1 MRRRLLAA
9 AVSLAATTFAETA
22 LAAPAANGCA
32 AGLHPAA
39 TAELFFGDD
48 LAPGDVMS
56 FADWRGFYDREV
68 RTRFP
73 TSLPASVF
81 GQDRGQGNVFH
92 AETARAVIL
101 VLTGAPDEQD
111 RLTALRT
118 AYHNRFG
125 ANSVLVTAS
134 RACVAL

>member
-1 MRRRLLAA
+1 MRRTLLAA
-9 AVSLAATTFAETA
+9 AVSLAATMFAAAA
-22 LAAPAANGCA
+22 LAAPAGAGCA
-32 AGLHPAA
+32 PGLHPAA

-56 FADWRGFYDREV
+56 FADWRGFYDQEV
-68 RTRFP
+68 RPRFP
-73 TSLPASVF
+73 NSLPASVF
-81 GQDRGQGNVFH
+81 GQDRGQGNGFH
-92 AETARAVIL
+92 AETAKAVIL
-101 VLTGAPDEQD
+101 VLTGAPDEPD
-111 RLTALRT
+111 RLAALRA